1 MDLAKKYDT
10 TMLGDGGRGRGRM
23 LIALPAVKE
32 NQQIIF
38 NTMTREDHMPRN
50 GGKQKPT
57 IKAGND
63 CVCKIGW

>member
-32 NQQIIF
+32 NQ
-38 NTMTREDHMPRN
+38 
-50 GGKQKPT
+50 
-57 IKAGND
+57 
-63 CVCKIGW
+63 